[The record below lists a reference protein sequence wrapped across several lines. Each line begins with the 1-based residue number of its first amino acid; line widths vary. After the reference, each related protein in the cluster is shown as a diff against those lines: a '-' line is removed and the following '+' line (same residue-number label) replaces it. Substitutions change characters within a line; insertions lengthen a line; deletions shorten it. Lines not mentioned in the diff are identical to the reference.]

1 MLRALCECLH
11 IRGAKNSVVF
21 ENSYTLKIICISF
34 IINKKTLIDLHA
46 DVLMKSWFLPHR
58 LLRSRSSSMLWWSRI
73 SANSLCEN
81 PRIPRLSFLS
91 VQRTVVQVSLNLWK
105 IFFFNI
111 PSLVGLPRRKIQ
123 NPWLAI
129 YFINWENVLKSLVK
143 IKRHAKIS
151 INDLLINIFQLWK
164 IWHRLRI
171 IQIDKDTIIR
181 ASDINLS
188 SLKWLIKWWNTKQS
202 KHFSAQSIE

>member
-1 MLRALCECLH
+1 MFWWNPDSCH
-11 IRGAKNSVVF
+11 IACYVHAVRPCFDGAVF
-21 ENSYTLKIICISF
+21 RRTRYAKAPVF
-34 IINKKTLIDLHA
+34 PG
-46 DVLMKSWFLPHR
+46 F
-58 LLRSRSSSMLWWSRI
+58 
-73 SANSLCEN
+73 
-81 PRIPRLSFLS
+81 LSFPSKGRLFKF
-91 VQRTVVQVSLNLWK
+91 RWTCERY
-105 IFFFNI
+105 FFNI

-171 IQIDKDTIIR
+171 IQIDKDTSFGYQSFVTKV
-181 ASDINLS
+181 AN
-188 SLKWLIKWWNTKQS
+188 KMVEYKTIKT
-202 KHFSAQSIE
+202 F